1 MNINV
6 RSVFLIRKAFKGHM
20 AERYLKSEK
29 IKYLFWGVI
38 TTLVYFLVRFLTM
51 ALLNQAMLPVLI
63 AQVVTVL
70 FAFVVNKFFVFADNQ
85 SRHVVVQL
93 IRFSVG
99 RLFVAGI
106 DFLLTYI
113 MIERYSDLFIRLLR
127 LNTINFQTFPLGLSW
142 SWLHGWEYDSISFNA
157 VIAVFVI
164 QVIAIVVNYFISK
177 FMIFD

>member
-1 MNINV
+1 MGRHYDTGLFFGAIFNNGAIKSGNV
-6 RSVFLIRKAFKGHM
+6 AGIDCTSCD
-20 AERYLKSEK
+20 
-29 IKYLFWGVI
+29 
-38 TTLVYFLVRFLTM
+38 
-51 ALLNQAMLPVLI
+51 
-63 AQVVTVL
+63 
-70 FAFVVNKFFVFADNQ
+70 KFFVFADNQ

-127 LNTINFQTFPLGLSW
+127 LNTINFQTFPFGLSW
-142 SWLHGWEYDSISFNA
+142 SWLHGWVYDSISFNA

-177 FMIFD
+177 FMNIC